1 MTDKTT
7 GELLAILNRIKK
19 KTDLTDFVEKQLNDE
34 ELITLPAYLELLLKK
49 HSLEKNEVINQS
61 NIPRTYAYQ
70 IFNGTRQPGR
80 DKLMSLCLSMSL
92 DIDETRRAFNVAGL
106 GGLYPKR
113 RRDAILIYAIN
124 KQLNVIDTNE
134 LLHEM
139 NESPLT

>member
-34 ELITLPAYLELLLKK
+34 KLITLPAYLELQLKK